1 MRNPERSDYVDT
13 EPLDF
18 SAQVRAV
25 ADRVDALGSA
35 VALGSD
41 PLGDLRALDR
51 MVSTL
56 TGVRDAVLKIN
67 RDNGTSWNA
76 LANRTQVPAS
86 TWRTRSARRKETTG
100 S

>member
-1 MRNPERSDYVDT
+1 MDA

-25 ADRVDALGSA
+25 ADRVDALGST

-67 RDNGTSWNA
+67 RDNGTSWNT
-76 LANRTQVPAS
+76 LANRTQVPVS
-86 TWRTRSARRKETTG
+86 TWRQRLTRRRETTG

>member
-1 MRNPERSDYVDT
+1 MDT

-35 VALGSD
+35 VAPGSD
-41 PLGDLRALDR
+41 PLSDLRALDR

-56 TGVRDAVLKIN
+56 TWVRDEVLKIN
-67 RDNGTSWNA
+67 RDNGTSWNT
-76 LANRTQVPAS
+76 LAHGTQVPAS
-86 TWRTRSARRKETTG
+86 TWRTRSARRRETTG